1 MKVDD
6 LYSIV
11 VMVTVLYSGQVKAEK
26 VMVALKTSW

>member
-11 VMVTVLYSGQVKAEK
+11 VMVTVLYSSQIKAEK